1 MENNGFF
8 PPPSLHLSVPLT
20 QRRQIHRIN
29 VAIDFAIKH
38 REKMQEIGGTTL
50 ATTSVPFPSHHLRSP
65 LPRHP
70 LPPPKVKGLRTN
82 YNESPVRHEWG
93 EQPRDDVYSRPS
105 RTIPRPRN
113 GERPRRRRRRRNKSR
128 EIEERGRGEEGTP
141 EEEETRDGGRCET
154 GDGNPFVAP
163 IIPEMYLSNQTPPCS
178 P

>member
-8 PPPSLHLSVPLT
+8 SPLSLPLSLPLT
-20 QRRQIHRIN
+20 QRKQIHRID

-38 REKMQEIGGTTL
+38 REQMQERRETTL
-50 ATTSVPFPSHHLRSP
+50 ATTSVSFPPHHLRSP
-65 LPRHP
+65 LPRHS

-113 GERPRRRRRRRNKSR
+113 GERSRRRRRNKSR
-128 EIEERGRGEEGTP
+128 EIGEGGEERRAHQKKKKRAMEEGAKRGT
-141 EEEETRDGGRCET
+141 
-154 GDGNPFVAP
+154 A
-163 IIPEMYLSNQTPPCS
+163 IPLWRQLFRKCISNQALPCS